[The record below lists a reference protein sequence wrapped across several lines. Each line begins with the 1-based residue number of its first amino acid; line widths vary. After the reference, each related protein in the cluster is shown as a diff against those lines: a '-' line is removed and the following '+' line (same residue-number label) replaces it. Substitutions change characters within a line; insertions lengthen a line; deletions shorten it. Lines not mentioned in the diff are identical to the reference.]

1 MRHSQDWRV
10 LLQAPCFLKALSLLG
25 SGWIHNNPIRCGVQ
39 RSCSS
44 GNLGSSGK
52 APLISFD
59 HFRGMDFNMLY
70 IYILYLEAVS
80 ALKLIACSDCRIMN
94 DLCCG
99 HAWTN
104 GVTDC
109 CFKLPFVVP
118 PTRRMCPTSTWSPP
132 SSPCSWTEQAAML
145 VFWRKNPFTASSI
158 WRCGTSLL
166 CQVLP
171 ARRAAAQLCQHYGVS
186 ILVVKLWPVG
196 ANFRVRL
203 SCGDSTSRSRT

>member
-1 MRHSQDWRV
+1 MSPTSLPASSMSVLPVFNHVYPSRLTIGYETFTRLTL

-25 SGWIHNNPIRCGVQ
+25 SGWIHSNPIRCGVQ

-44 GNLGSSGK
+44 GNLGSPGK
-52 APLISFD
+52 ARLMSFD
-59 HFRGMDFNMLY
+59 HLRGMNFNMLY
-70 IYILYLEAVS
+70 ISYLDAVS

-145 VFWRKNPFTASSI
+145 VF
-158 WRCGTSLL
+158 
-166 CQVLP
+166 
-171 ARRAAAQLCQHYGVS
+171 
-186 ILVVKLWPVG
+186 
-196 ANFRVRL
+196 
-203 SCGDSTSRSRT
+203 